1 VRRAHAAVES
11 AAGLT
16 PFGHLG
22 WGYWERDEFFR
33 RAGEYIV
40 DGLRHNQYIGYAG
53 QRSREA
59 LRAELADMPGVG
71 EYLDS
76 GRIEVTPTEDYYV
89 YLPGTDVIDAEAS
102 VVKYLAG
109 VEQAVASGYAGFRAV
124 SDVAPVARTPEQRDA
139 LARLEYLIDQHMAV
153 RPFSALCG
161 YDMRELGAAAEELMC
176 LHPFVSEGSTLFRLY
191 AEPEADID
199 FALSGEVDDSADT
212 LFATTLRRIRSLE
225 PGHTLR
231 IGAHDLQFMSPRQ
244 IFRLEE
250 WAREQ
255 GRKVVLWTDQHAI
268 RRLVDVLGLIHV
280 RTAAD
285 PA

>member
-1 VRRAHAAVES
+1 MRRAHAAVES

-16 PFGHLG
+16 PFGHVG
-22 WGYWERDEFFR
+22 WGYRDRGDFLS
-33 RAGEYIV
+33 RAAEYIA

-53 QRSREA
+53 KRSREA
-59 LRAELADMPGVG
+59 LRAELAEMPGVG

-89 YLPGTDVIDAEAS
+89 YQPGTDVIDAQAS

-161 YDMRELGAAAEELMC
+161 YNICELGAAAEELMC
-176 LHPFVSEGSTLFRLY
+176 LHPFVSKGSTLFRLY
-191 AEPEADID
+191 ADPDADVD
-199 FALSGEVDDSADT
+199 FALSGEVDDSADK
-212 LFATTLRRIRSLE
+212 LFDATLRRIWSLE
-225 PGHTLR
+225 LGHTLR
-231 IGAHDLQFMSPRQ
+231 IDAHDLQFMSHRQ
-244 IFRLEE
+244 VVRLEE

-268 RRLVDVLGLIHV
+268 SRLVEVLGLLHV
-280 RTAAD
+280 RTAAE